1 MTAPFSF
8 FPEHPGTV
16 AYDFG
21 IYRAADDAEPG
32 MKLQQRRYGCVD
44 RLHLPAP
51 DAVELIGALL
61 ESIADAHLSF
71 FEQDMRDM
79 FQRIVDE
86 LHRQKRSGAA

>member
-1 MTAPFSF
+1 MSAHPSF

-21 IYRAADDAEPG
+21 IYRADADAEPG
-32 MKLQQRRYGCVD
+32 MKLQQRRYACVD
-44 RLHLPAP
+44 RLHLPAA
-51 DAVELIGALL
+51 DAVELIAALL
-61 ESIADAHLSF
+61 ESIAAAHPSF

-86 LHRQKRSGAA
+86 LQRQKRSGAA